1 MCLVQYMKDLILTKN
16 RKRYNSPKM
25 RLRRAKPWILN
36 QRQGFF
42 AMHGRV
48 SALFTKITPANPVF
62 PTTAFI
68 FWMQS
73 FTRKTARRN
82 RSVKRHCCRNRR
94 STKWSPFFLKAD
106 ILNSGRY
113 QAYPGRWKRVLECK
127 RIRTG
132 TWLCK
137 MGEFCKSN

>member
-16 RKRYNSPKM
+16 RKRYHSPKM

-48 SALFTKITPANPVF
+48 SALFTKITPANLVF

-68 FWMQS
+68 F
-73 FTRKTARRN
+73 
-82 RSVKRHCCRNRR
+82 
-94 STKWSPFFLKAD
+94 
-106 ILNSGRY
+106 
-113 QAYPGRWKRVLECK
+113 
-127 RIRTG
+127 
-132 TWLCK
+132 
-137 MGEFCKSN
+137 